1 MPIIAWALF
10 SMNLSICYYFF
21 QIDTFSTAFYNYSK
35 MAIINLKKR
44 EVECKIVYYGPGR
57 GGKTSNLQYVF
68 QKSRKLMTDE
78 MVSIK
83 TKGDLTLFFD
93 FVPMG
98 IGKIKGC
105 DVRVQL
111 YTVPGQVKYSSTRKL
126 VLKGVDGLVF
136 VADSLQVRHEKNL
149 LALKDLALN
158 LKSYSLNIMKV
169 PLVLQYNKRDLA
181 AEGVPLMSIEA
192 MEKAYNHQLQVPSFA
207 ASAVTGQNVN
217 ATLKECLVRTL
228 RSLKK
233 EAGW

>member
-1 MPIIAWALF
+1 
-10 SMNLSICYYFF
+10 
-21 QIDTFSTAFYNYSK
+21 

-68 QKSRKLMTDE
+68 QKNRQLMSDE

-98 IGKIKGC
+98 VGKIKGC

-136 VADSLQVRHEKNL
+136 VADSLKIRHEKNIL
-149 LALKDLALN
+149 SLKDLALN
-158 LKSYSLNIMKV
+158 LQSYGLNIMQI
-169 PLVLQYNKRDLA
+169 PLILQYNKRDLA
-181 AEGVPLMSIEA
+181 AEGVPLMSVEE
-192 MEKAYNHQLQVPSFA
+192 MERAYNHQLKVPSFA

-217 ATLKECLVRTL
+217 ATLKACLVATL

>member
-1 MPIIAWALF
+1 
-10 SMNLSICYYFF
+10 
-21 QIDTFSTAFYNYSK
+21 

-44 EVECKIVYYGPGR
+44 EVECKLVYYGPGR
-57 GGKTSNLQYVF
+57 GGKTSNLQYIF

-136 VADSLQVRHEKNL
+136 VADSLRIRHEKNIL
-149 LALKDLALN
+149 SLKDLAIN
-158 LKSYSLNIMKV
+158 LKSYGLNIMKM
-169 PLVLQYNKRDLA
+169 PLVLQYNKRDLE
-181 AEGVPLMSIEA
+181 AEGVPLMSIEE
-192 MEKAYNHQLQVPSFA
+192 MEKAYNHQLKVPSFP
-207 ASAVTGQNVN
+207 ASAITGENVN
-217 ATLKECLVRTL
+217 ATLKAALVLLL

>member
-1 MPIIAWALF
+1 
-10 SMNLSICYYFF
+10 
-21 QIDTFSTAFYNYSK
+21 

-57 GGKTSNLQYVF
+57 GGKTSNLQYIF

-98 IGKIKGC
+98 VGKIKGC
-105 DVRVQL
+105 DVRIQL

-136 VADSLQVRHEKNL
+136 VADSLKVRHEKNIL
-149 LALKDLALN
+149 SLKDLAIN
-158 LKSYSLNIMKV
+158 LQSYGQNIMEM
-169 PLVLQYNKRDLA
+169 PLILQYNKRDLA
-181 AEGVPLMSIEA
+181 DEGVPLMSVEE
-192 MEKAYNHQLQVPSFA
+192 MEKAYNHQLKVPSFA
-207 ASAVTGQNVN
+207 ASAVTGKNVN
-217 ATLKECLVRTL
+217 ATLKACLVATL

>member
-1 MPIIAWALF
+1 
-10 SMNLSICYYFF
+10 
-21 QIDTFSTAFYNYSK
+21 
-35 MAIINLKKR
+35 MAVINLKKR

-57 GGKTSNLQYVF
+57 GGKTSNLQYIF
-68 QKSRKLMTDE
+68 KNSRPLMNDE

-98 IGKIKGC
+98 VGKIKGC
-105 DVRVQL
+105 EVRVQL

-136 VADSLQVRHEKNL
+136 VADSLKIRHEKNIL
-149 LALKDLALN
+149 SLKDLAIN
-158 LKSYSLNIMKV
+158 LHSYGQNIMKM
-169 PLVLQYNKRDLA
+169 PLVMQYNKRDLA
-181 AEGVPLMSIEA
+181 AEGVPLMSIEE
-192 MEKAYNHQLQVPSFA
+192 MEKAYNHQLKVPSFA

-217 ATLKECLVRTL
+217 ATLKACLVATL
-228 RSLKK
+228 RSLKQ

>member
-1 MPIIAWALF
+1 
-10 SMNLSICYYFF
+10 
-21 QIDTFSTAFYNYSK
+21 
-35 MAIINLKKR
+35 MAVINLKKR

-57 GGKTSNLQYVF
+57 GGKTSNLQYIF
-68 QKSRKLMTDE
+68 QNSRPLMADE

-98 IGKIKGC
+98 VGKIKGC

-136 VADSLQVRHEKNL
+136 VADSLRVRHEKNIL
-149 LALKDLALN
+149 SLKDLAIN
-158 LKSYSLNIMKV
+158 LQSYGQNIMKI
-169 PLVLQYNKRDLA
+169 PLVMQYNKRDLA
-181 AEGVPLMSIEA
+181 AEGVPLMPVEE
-192 MEKAYNHQLQVPSFA
+192 MEKAYNQQLKVPSFA
-207 ASAVTGQNVN
+207 ASAITGENVN
-217 ATLKECLVRTL
+217 ATLKACLVLTL
-228 RSLKK
+228 KSLKK

>member
-1 MPIIAWALF
+1 
-10 SMNLSICYYFF
+10 
-21 QIDTFSTAFYNYSK
+21 

-44 EVECKIVYYGPGR
+44 EVECKLVYYGPGR
-57 GGKTSNLQYVF
+57 GGKTSNLQYIF

-136 VADSLQVRHEKNL
+136 VADSLRIRHEKNL
-149 LALKDLALN
+149 LSLKDLAIN
-158 LKSYSLNIMKV
+158 LKGYGLNIMKM
-169 PLVLQYNKRDLA
+169 PLVLQYNKRDLE
-181 AEGVPLMSIEA
+181 AEGVPLMSIEE
-192 MEKAYNHQLQVPSFA
+192 MENAYNRQLKVPSFP
-207 ASAVTGQNVN
+207 ASAVTGENVN
-217 ATLKECLVRTL
+217 ATLKAALVLLL

>member
-1 MPIIAWALF
+1 ME
-10 SMNLSICYYFF
+10 
-21 QIDTFSTAFYNYSK
+21 
-35 MAIINLKKR
+35 IINLKKR

-57 GGKTSNLQYVF
+57 GGKTSNLQYIF
-68 QKSRKLMTDE
+68 KNSRPLMSDE

-98 IGKIKGC
+98 VGKIKGC

-136 VADSLQVRHEKNL
+136 VADSLNVRHEKNIL
-149 LALKDLALN
+149 SLKDLALN
-158 LKSYSLNIMKV
+158 LKNYGLNIMKI
-169 PLVLQYNKRDLA
+169 PLVFQYNKRDLA
-181 AEGVPLMSIEA
+181 ADGVPLMSVKE
-192 MEKAYNHQLQVPSFA
+192 MEKAYNHQLKVPSFA
-207 ASAVTGQNVN
+207 ASAITGDNVN
-217 ATLKECLVRTL
+217 ATLKACLVLTL

-233 EAGW
+233 QAGW

>member
-1 MPIIAWALF
+1 
-10 SMNLSICYYFF
+10 
-21 QIDTFSTAFYNYSK
+21 

-57 GGKTSNLQYVF
+57 GGKTTNLQYIF
-68 QKSRKLMTDE
+68 QKSRNLMTDE

-98 IGKIKGC
+98 VGKIKGC

-149 LALKDLALN
+149 LSLKDLALN
-158 LKSYSLNIMKV
+158 LKSYGQNIMTM

-181 AEGVPLMSIEA
+181 AEGVPLMSIES
-192 MEKAYNHQLQVPSFA
+192 MENAYNHQLKVPSFA
-207 ASAVTGQNVN
+207 ASAVTGENVN

-228 RSLKK
+228 RSLRK